1 MEASSKDRMPLGDA
15 RARRFRG
22 EDSSRP
28 TDAAEQALLRR
39 VAGGDREAFREL
51 YVGYHLRLARF
62 LTRLTRRFD
71 VAEEIINDT
80 LWVVWR
86 KAPEFRGGSK
96 VSTWIMGIAY
106 RRALKTLRRL
116 NLGSQVPLGD
126 ESAATVER
134 DAAHDETGDLRDWLD
149 QALIQLPA
157 DQRLVIEL
165 TYYQGLSCA
174 EVAQVTD
181 CPVNTVKTR
190 MFHARRKL
198 RLLLPR
204 LDGSAGGTHTP

>member
-1 MEASSKDRMPLGDA
+1 MEVSSKDRRPLGDA
-15 RARRFRG
+15 APRRSRG

-28 TDAAEQALLRR
+28 ADAVEQQLIQR

-51 YVGYHLRLARF
+51 YVSYHLRLARF
-62 LTRLTRRFD
+62 LTRITRRYD

-96 VSTWIMGIAY
+96 VSTWIMSIAY
-106 RRALKTLRRL
+106 RRALKTLHRL
-116 NLGSQVPLGD
+116 NLGATVGLPD
-126 ESAATVER
+126 EASAPIDTGAAT
-134 DAAHDETGDLRDWLD
+134 DDNGDLRDWLD
-149 QALIQLPA
+149 HALVQLPA

-174 EVAQVTD
+174 EVAQITD

-198 RLLLPR
+198 RLLLPQ
-204 LDGSAGGTHTP
+204 LDGSRAGSPP

>member
-1 MEASSKDRMPLGDA
+1 MEVSSKDRGPLGDA
-15 RARRFRG
+15 AARRSRG
-22 EDSSRP
+22 EDPSRP
-28 TDAAEQALLRR
+28 ADAVEQQLILR

-51 YVGYHLRLARF
+51 YVSYHLRLARF
-62 LTRLTRRFD
+62 LTRLTRRYD

-96 VSTWIMGIAY
+96 VSTWIMSIAY
-106 RRALKTLRRL
+106 RRALKTLHRL
-116 NLGSQVPLGD
+116 NLG
-126 ESAATVER
+126 ATVSLPDPATAPSEAC
-134 DAAHDETGDLRDWLD
+134 AASDENSELRDWLD
-149 QALIQLPA
+149 QALVQLPA

-174 EVAQVTD
+174 EVAQITD

-204 LDGSAGGTHTP
+204 LDGSAGGTHP

>member
-1 MEASSKDRMPLGDA
+1 MEASSKDRRPPGDA
-15 RARRFRG
+15 ALRRARG
-22 EDSSRP
+22 EGSSRP
-28 TDAAEQALLRR
+28 ADAIEQQLILR
-39 VAGGDREAFREL
+39 VAAGDKQAFREL
-51 YVGYHLRLARF
+51 YVSYHVRLARF
-62 LTRLTRRFD
+62 LTRLTRRYD

-96 VSTWIMGIAY
+96 VSTWIMSIAY

-116 NLGSQVPLGD
+116 NLG
-126 ESAATVER
+126 ATV
-134 DAAHDETGDLRDWLD
+134 ALHDPSNTPAEADGASDDHGELHDWLD
-149 QALIQLPA
+149 QALVQLPA

-174 EVAQVTD
+174 EVAQITD

-198 RLLLPR
+198 RVLLPL
-204 LDGSAGGTHTP
+204 LDGSAGEAHP

>member
-1 MEASSKDRMPLGDA
+1 MEASSKDRRPPGDA
-15 RARRFRG
+15 APRRSRG
-22 EDSSRP
+22 EDGSRP
-28 TDAAEQALLRR
+28 SDAAEQQLIVRI
-39 VAGGDREAFREL
+39 AGGDREAFREL
-51 YVGYHLRLARF
+51 YVSYHLRLARF
-62 LTRLTRRFD
+62 LTRLTRRYD

-86 KAPEFRGGSK
+86 KAPEFRGSSK
-96 VSTWIMGIAY
+96 VSTWIMSIAY
-106 RRALKTLRRL
+106 RRALKTLHRL
-116 NLGSQVPLGD
+116 NLGATVPLHDPSSATADGAGACD
-126 ESAATVER
+126 EN
-134 DAAHDETGDLRDWLD
+134 GDLRDWLD
-149 QALIQLPA
+149 HALVQLPA

-174 EVAQVTD
+174 EVAQVAD

-204 LDGSAGGTHTP
+204 LDGSAAGTQA

>member
-1 MEASSKDRMPLGDA
+1 MEVSSKDPNALGEA
-15 RARRFRG
+15 APRRNRG
-22 EDSSRP
+22 ADPSRP
-28 TDAAEQALLRR
+28 ADAVEQLLLQR

-51 YVGYHLRLARF
+51 YVSYHQRLARF
-62 LTRLTRRFD
+62 LTRLTRRYD

-96 VSTWIMGIAY
+96 VSTWILSIAY
-106 RRALKTLRRL
+106 RRALKTLHRL
-116 NLGSQVPLGD
+116 NLGAMVALPDAASVPSETG
-126 ESAATVER
+126 AATDDR
-134 DAAHDETGDLRDWLD
+134 GDLRDWLD
-149 QALIQLPA
+149 HALIQLPA

-174 EVAQVTD
+174 EVAQIAD

-204 LDGSAGGTHTP
+204 LDGSADGRIP